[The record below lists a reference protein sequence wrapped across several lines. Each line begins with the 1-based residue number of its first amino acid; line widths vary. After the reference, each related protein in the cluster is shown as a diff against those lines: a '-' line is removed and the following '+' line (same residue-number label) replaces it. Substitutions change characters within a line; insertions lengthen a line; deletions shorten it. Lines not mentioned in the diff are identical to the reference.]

1 MKKIVFGTLV
11 RETVVLG
18 PEDRADL
25 VASAGRRAGDP
36 ARVLSPDLARRSP
49 GRSVGALAIMLWPPG
64 AEPAIEAEHFADGD
78 GALHAWW
85 GRDSGEVGPYVAAG
99 AGPCLTCVSAQ
110 RRVVEDGHDDTIA
123 AWVAATVAL
132 QVRGLARI
140 RKTEFVGISFLWSG
154 RTAFTDTAGWDRRD
168 HCAVPGC
175 RDYRDSSITASRNEP
190 YLDTFA

>member
-1 MKKIVFGTLV
+1 MTGVWIVLAAA
-11 RETVVLG
+11 VL
-18 PEDRADL
+18 
-25 VASAGRRAGDP
+25 
-36 ARVLSPDLARRSP
+36 
-49 GRSVGALAIMLWPPG
+49 ALAFGGYRRLT
-64 AEPAIEAEHFADGD
+64 DGR
-78 GALHAWW
+78 AKA
-85 GRDSGEVGPYVAAG
+85 VAAD
-99 AGPCLTCVSAQ
+99 AGPCLACVSAQ

-154 RTAFTDTAGWDRRD
+154 RIASTDTAGWDRRD

-175 RDYRDSSITASRNEP
+175 RDYRDSSITASREEP